1 MEQLQSKRRRL
12 LAAALKLAGTQGFG
26 AVLFETA
33 ERDARLAAGEASLL
47 FPDGA
52 GELISF
58 WRAEK
63 DAQILRRAAQFAA
76 LARTAARIEEAV
88 FQRLQA
94 DQAQRPAARAAAAWL
109 ALPPHWPFAARQLYA
124 TSDTIWRAV
133 RDKSVD
139 SSFYS
144 KRLILGGVYAAAHLF
159 WLEDDSRN
167 QTATRAFLKRRL
179 QEVALFGKAKARW
192 AETAEK
198 RMRLL
203 QSIGARRYDGG
214 RKAAKR
220 A

>member
-1 MEQLQSKRRRL
+1 MDKLQPRRRRL

-26 AVLFETA
+26 AALFETA

-52 GELISF
+52 GELIGF

-63 DAQILRRAAQFAA
+63 DASLLRQARRFAA
-76 LARTAARIEEAV
+76 LARTSKRIEEAV

-94 DQAQRPAARAAAAWL
+94 DQAHRAAAAAAAAWL

-124 TSDTIWRAV
+124 TSDAIWRAV
-133 RDKSVD
+133 RDESVD

-159 WLEDDSRN
+159 WLEDDSRH
-167 QTATRAFLKRRL
+167 QTETRAFLQRRL
-179 QEVALFGKAKARW
+179 QDVALFGKAKARW

-203 QSIGARRYDGG
+203 QTIGARRYDGG

-220 A
+220 V